1 MIFIQMQ
8 FIPPNSANLIGVT
21 LSPAFGCSPERSG
34 LREMCR
40 YIPGDAALYSMF
52 RVDGNA
58 AVACPFRGPLAF
70 AYDRGKGECTFPRS
84 HMESCTDPTRLAFHY
99 HACPNVVGSEM
110 RSE

>member
-21 LSPAFGCSPERSG
+21 LSPAFGCAPERSG

-52 RVDGNA
+52 RVDGTP
-58 AVACPFRGPLAF
+58 VAWDAIQW
-70 AYDRGKGECTFPRS
+70 TI
-84 HMESCTDPTRLAFHY
+84 
-99 HACPNVVGSEM
+99 
-110 RSE
+110 